1 METGKI
7 EIWNENKLLEEI
19 IKGLESGVPFR
30 PVLPTTQNGL
40 MAVHLTERLYGE
52 GLHAS

>member
-7 EIWNENKLLEEI
+7 EIWNENKLEEI

-30 PVLPTTQNGL
+30 PVLPSTLSEWLDGCPL
-40 MAVHLTERLYGE
+40 DRLYGQ
-52 GLHAS
+52 GLHTS